1 MIRINAI
8 SANEA
13 WIKTFKTLIETGDST
28 DNEKYLRDEVAII
41 KITNPQIETINPR
54 FPMSQND
61 IDIIN
66 NYIHTG
72 ENEDKVCHE
81 WTKLYYHRMFDKPN
95 SQIEFL
101 INNLNQNNPVGEAQI
116 SMWDKNIDQCKDI
129 SPCTQIIWARIK
141 HGKLELHVHAHSSD
155 AYKKLL
161 MNMSEFISLQHY
173 IARRVGLDVGDY
185 YHFLDSCHL
194 HVKDLDKIKEL
205 RKGMN

>member
-1 MIRINAI
+1 MIQINAI

-13 WIKTFKTLIETGDST
+13 WVKTFKTLLETGDET
-28 DNEKYLRDEVAII
+28 GNQKYFRDEVAII
-41 KITNPQIETINPR
+41 KITNPQVEPIDSH

-66 NYIHTG
+66 NYICTG
-72 ENEDKVCHE
+72 QNEDKVCHE
-81 WTKLYYHRMFDKPN
+81 WTKLYYHRIFDEPN

-101 INNLNQNNPVGEAQI
+101 INNLNQSNPVGEAQI
-116 SMWDKNIDQCKDI
+116 SMWDKNIDQCKNI
-129 SPCTQIIWARIK
+129 SPCTRIIWARIK
-141 HGKLELHVHAHSSD
+141 RSKLELHVHAHSSD

-173 IARRVGLDVGDY
+173 IASRVNLKVGNY

-194 HVKDLDKIKEL
+194 HFKDLDKIQEL
-205 RKGMN
+205 RKKIN